1 MTPVGY
7 ELIAFASTADPARAA
22 GFYRDTL
29 GLRLVSESPSRSLR
43 RARNSLSVSI
53 RSLGCGTRGPHV
65 CRTLARD
72 RGNAHEDE
80 SVPGLATVS
89 PCSVPAASS
98 RRS

>member
-43 RARNSLSVSI
+43 RARNDA
-53 RSLGCGTRGPHV
+53 PH
-65 CRTLARD
+65 
-72 RGNAHEDE
+72 H
-80 SVPGLATVS
+80 
-89 PCSVPAASS
+89 
-98 RRS
+98 RR